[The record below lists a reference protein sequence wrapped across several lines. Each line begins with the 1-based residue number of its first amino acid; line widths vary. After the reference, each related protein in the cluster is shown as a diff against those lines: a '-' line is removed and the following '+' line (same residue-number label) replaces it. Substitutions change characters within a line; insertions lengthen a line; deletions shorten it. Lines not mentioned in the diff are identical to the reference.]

1 MKILLSKLPKSIAIR
16 CLQMLRLRSVL
27 PTVDALRVVCRTT
40 RDRSHL
46 SLLLKQNGRRIS
58 LRANTS
64 DIKCLE
70 KVFIDREYRL
80 PSEINPRFNINP
92 RLIIDAGAN
101 IGMAS
106 LYFSREFPNAK
117 IYAIEPDEENFKLL
131 RKNCEGIPNIKP
143 MLGAL
148 WPSHTN
154 LQIVDPSVDNWLFT
168 VRAASEVQGSVNAIT
183 VPDILAESGME
194 RIDLLKLD
202 IEGAEFELFSESCEG
217 WLPKINVIVI
227 ELHDRFQ
234 KQCGRAF
241 YSQISRRPFSQE
253 ISGENIFVALD

>member
-1 MKILLSKLPKSIAIR
+1 M
-16 CLQMLRLRSVL
+16 QRLRSVMS
-27 PTVDALRVVCRTT
+27 TADALRVVCRTT
-40 RDRSHL
+40 RDRSLL
-46 SLLLKQNGRRIS
+46 SLSLAQNGHRIS
-58 LRANTS
+58 VRTNTS
-64 DIKCLE
+64 DLKCLE
-70 KVFIDREYRL
+70 KVFVDEEYRL
-80 PSEINPRFNINP
+80 PSEINPRFDISP

-117 IYAIEPDEENFKLL
+117 IYAIEPDESNFELL
-131 RKNCEGIPNIKP
+131 RKNCEGISNIK
-143 MLGAL
+143 LVHGAL

-154 LQIVDPSVDNWLFT
+154 LQIADLSVDNWLFT
-168 VRAASEVQGSVNAIT
+168 VRAASDAQASVNAVT
-183 VPDILAESGME
+183 LPDIIAESGME

-241 YSQISRRPFSQE
+241 YSQISRRPFIQE
-253 ISGENIFVALD
+253 ISGENIFVALN